1 MFAIDQLKNTVY
13 IVKSILTL
21 IYFIHNMLN
30 VLKMALLIKSKRKR
44 NKQVEKLNIIVVHA
58 DFGLSIGEFYII
70 IEIF

>member
-1 MFAIDQLKNTVY
+1 MFAMDQLKNTVY